1 MEHSTC
7 WLPPSALQS
16 RLEEHLRNNAIPNNL
31 HGLYQKW
38 LRYYLDF
45 CQKYHVPPKHE
56 KSLPPFIQ
64 KLQEKQQSK
73 ARQEQAVRAITLYYA
88 ILKKN
93 GHFLPLLQSRHL
105 RTSERFWNVLAFLP
119 GLLLSPRAIRAG
131 FFLNHEPAIRARGP
145 KCA

>member
-1 MEHSTC
+1 MKMEDSTC

-16 RLEEHLRNNAIPNNL
+16 RFEEHLRNKAIPNNL
-31 HGLYQKW
+31 HGRYQKW

-88 ILKKN
+88 ILKK
-93 GHFLPLLQSRHL
+93 
-105 RTSERFWNVLAFLP
+105 WAFLTSAAIQAP
-119 GLLLSPRAIRAG
+119 EDIRKILECLGLPSRPPPDSHALYEQA
-131 FFLNHEPAIRARGP
+131 FF
-145 KCA
+145 